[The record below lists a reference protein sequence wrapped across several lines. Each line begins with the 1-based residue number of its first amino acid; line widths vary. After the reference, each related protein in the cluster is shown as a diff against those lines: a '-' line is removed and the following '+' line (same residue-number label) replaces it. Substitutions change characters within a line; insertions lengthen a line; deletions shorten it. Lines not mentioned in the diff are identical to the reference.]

1 MTPLDRSIIKIGTL
15 ALLVCAAGVIGAENP
30 RARKGSGPAPLHL
43 TLGRAPACVPAK
55 MVYTPPVPPEAMPA
69 YRGSRRA
76 SSIPNAI
83 VPLPS
88 PCAKPPSEE
97 DAAAALKRLRA
108 DLARINVLREAA
120 SGATKR

>member
-15 ALLVCAAGVIGAENP
+15 ALLVCVVGVLGAENP
-30 RARKGSGPAPLHL
+30 RARKGAGPAPLHV
-43 TLGRAPACVPAK
+43 TLGRAPACAPSTTVYAPPA
-55 MVYTPPVPPEAMPA
+55 PVPPMPA
-69 YRGSRRA
+69 YRGSEQPT
-76 SSIPNAI
+76 SMPIVAI
-83 VPLPS
+83 PS

-120 SGATKR
+120 SSAPQR